1 MNKRVIAA
9 VSAGVLALLGVLVLV
24 MWAQKA
30 NDRAFEGAE
39 LVSVVRLTD
48 SVGVGTS
55 AADLAGK
62 TEVVKL
68 PDEAVPDGAVTNLA
82 EVKGLSTN
90 ASVQKG
96 ELLLESR
103 MAAPGSD
110 KSKSNGQVPTGM
122 QEITMALD
130 AEHTV
135 GGVLKA
141 GDKVG
146 ILFTFDQNGGTEPFA
161 KSRIDQVLVTRLGGG
176 TGVEDIKTQLVTV
189 AVSSADAEKIAF
201 GRDMGK
207 VWLTL
212 QNGDTTGADSAP
224 TTIKEIK

>member
-30 NDRAFEGAE
+30 NDRAFAGAE

-55 AADLAGK
+55 AADLADK

-68 PDEAVPDGAVTNLA
+68 PNEAVPDGAVTDLA
-82 EVKGLSTN
+82 DVKGLSTN
-90 ASVQKG
+90 ASVQQG

-103 MAAPGSD
+103 MAQPGSG
-110 KSKSNGQVPTGM
+110 KSKSNGQVPAGM
-122 QEITMALD
+122 QEITMSLD
-130 AEHTV
+130 AEHAA
-135 GGVLKA
+135 GGGLKA

-146 ILFTFDQNGGTEPFA
+146 ILLTFDQNGGAEPFA
-161 KSRIDQVLVTRLGGG
+161 KSRIDQVLVTRVGGG
-176 TGVEDIKTQLVTV
+176 SGVEDLQTQLVTV
-189 AVSSADAEKIAF
+189 AVTSPDAEKIAF
-201 GRDMGK
+201 GRDLGK

-212 QNGDTTGADSAP
+212 QNDDTADADTRS

>member
-30 NDRAFEGAE
+30 NDRAFDGAE

-55 AADLAGK
+55 AADLASK
-62 TEVVKL
+62 TEVVEL
-68 PDEAVPDGAVTNLA
+68 PDEAVPDGAVTDLA

-103 MAAPGSD
+103 MAAPGSA
-110 KSKSNGQVPTGM
+110 KSKSNGQVPAGM
-122 QEITMALD
+122 QEITVALD
-130 AEHTV
+130 AEHA
-135 GGVLKA
+135 GGGTLKV

-146 ILFTFDQNGGTEPFA
+146 VLLTFDPSVSTEHFA
-161 KSRIDQVLVTRLGGG
+161 ESEIDQVLVTRLSSAP
-176 TGVEDIKTQLVTV
+176 GVKDIETQLVSV
-189 AVSSADAEKIAF
+189 AVTSASAEKIAF
-201 GRDMGK
+201 GREYGK

-212 QNGDTTGADSAP
+212 QNDDTTDADTKP
-224 TTIKEIK
+224 TTVKEIK

>member
-9 VSAGVLALLGVLVLV
+9 VMAGVLALLGVLVLV
-24 MWAQKA
+24 VWAQRA
-30 NDRAFEGAE
+30 NDRAFEGAK

-48 SVGVGTS
+48 ATAAGTS
-55 AADLAGK
+55 AADLADK

-68 PDEAVPDGAVTNLA
+68 PDEAVPDGAVTDL
-82 EVKGLSTN
+82 EQVKGLSTN

-103 MAAPGSD
+103 MATPGG
-110 KSKSNGQVPTGM
+110 KSKTNGLVPTGM
-122 QEITMALD
+122 QEITMSLDDEHAGGGALK
-130 AEHTV
+130 V
-135 GGVLKA
+135 

-146 ILFTFDQNGGTEPFA
+146 ILMTFDQNGGATPFA
-161 KSRIDQVLVTRLGGG
+161 KSRIDQVVVTRLGGNVD
-176 TGVEDIKTQLVTV
+176 VEDIKAQLITV

-201 GRDMGK
+201 GRDLGK

-212 QNGDTTGADSAP
+212 QNSDTTDADTAP
-224 TTIKEIK
+224 TTIKDIK